1 MKILLFGRELQV
13 IPRAGRIMCKT
24 GRTVSG
30 FAILILVVIGGASAW
45 LLTGNRPAAPGLETC
60 GYSNQVYD
68 GDASLMQQKPTH
80 FRLMTSRYVEIV
92 QAARG
97 YHCTGRASVAFN
109 GHNYIQSGM
118 FDDPGIAELIP
129 TISSLTGISLA
140 ATFDLTVFAVISL
153 GVLVGYAG
161 FWRLYPDER
170 LLWVGIGT
178 FLCLGLAEAMVA
190 DVYIFQISPLIAGIP
205 WILYF
210 GLSGKPF
217 ALNVSAALLAFCC
230 SWCSLVRSGTTLIC
244 MTFIIAVFVGRFR
257 VQKIFLPLLLV
268 ILACLPSMIFERRVI
283 ARRDAVL
290 ASLGETA
297 TVVNSHPLWH
307 SIYIG
312 LAFIHNSEVPEYNDA
327 VAMDKAQSID
337 PMVRY
342 GSAKYE
348 GILRSEVLNLAKRR
362 PMLLIENLAAKAG
375 IVILL
380 GSILLFPSRRFLF
393 AERTLLWVDAAFVL
407 SIGLSAMNAILVIP
421 RPRYLLTFLCLTLL
435 YSSVKICRAL
445 SIHRHSI
452 PTAFGRDSAAVRLS
466 AWGEDSSC
474 WGGCCQGKNANGPRP
489 TAGRE
494 NGYD

>member
-1 MKILLFGRELQV
+1 
-13 IPRAGRIMCKT
+13 
-24 GRTVSG
+24 
-30 FAILILVVIGGASAW
+30 
-45 LLTGNRPAAPGLETC
+45 
-60 GYSNQVYD
+60 
-68 GDASLMQQKPTH
+68 
-80 FRLMTSRYVEIV
+80 MTSRYVEIV

-129 TISSLTGISLA
+129 TISSLTGISFA
-140 ATFDLTVFAVISL
+140 ATFDLTVFAVISF

-217 ALNVSAALLAFCC
+217 ALNVSPALLC
-230 SWCSLVRSGTTLIC
+230 V
-244 MTFIIAVFVGRFR
+244 
-257 VQKIFLPLLLV
+257 LLLV
-268 ILACLPSMIFERRVI
+268 VFSGEKRYYPYLHDIYHCGVRRPLSCSKDLFAAAACHPRVSPIHDLERRVI

-407 SIGLSAMNAILVIP
+407 SIG
-421 RPRYLLTFLCLTLL
+421 
-435 YSSVKICRAL
+435 RA
-445 SIHRHSI
+445 
-452 PTAFGRDSAAVRLS
+452 
-466 AWGEDSSC
+466 
-474 WGGCCQGKNANGPRP
+474 Q
-489 TAGRE
+489 
-494 NGYD
+494 